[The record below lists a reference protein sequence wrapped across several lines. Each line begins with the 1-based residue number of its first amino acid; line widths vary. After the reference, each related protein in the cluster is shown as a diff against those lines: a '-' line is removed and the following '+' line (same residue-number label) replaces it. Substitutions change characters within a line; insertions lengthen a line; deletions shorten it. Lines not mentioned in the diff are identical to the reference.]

1 SANGIKVTGGQS
13 VIRGFVV
20 QKFRGSGIFLYSK
33 GGNRVAGNYVGTTS
47 DGAAAAGNGGH
58 GILVQSANNVIGG
71 PTAADRNVITANGRD
86 GILVI
91 HAGTTLNVVQNNYVG
106 VNAAGDAALGNAWY
120 GIEVS
125 QPNNVIGGAYVGNVV
140 SANVHGGIA
149 LYLASSTG
157 NRVQG
162 NL

>member
-1 SANGIKVTGGQS
+1 TAADRNVISGNGVCG
-13 VIRGFVV
+13 V
-20 QKFRGSGIFLYSK
+20 FLYTSAAT
-33 GGNRVAGNYVGTTS
+33 GNTVAGNYVGTDASGAHAIGNATIGIS
-47 DGAAAAGNGGH
+47 MDGAPGNT
-58 GILVQSANNVIGG
+58 IGG
-71 PTAADRNVITANGRD
+71 ISPAARNVVAANGRD

-91 HAGTTLNVVQNNYVG
+91 HAGSTLNVVQNNYVG

-162 NL
+162 NLVGTDA